1 MLRNKHPLLSLKEN
15 QTENK
20 NFPNGSM
27 ATTEQTN
34 GSEDR
39 HQFKKVGLWA
49 SESGSCE
56 RKLTL
61 LAK

>member
-15 QTENK
+15 QRENK
-20 NFPNGSM
+20 NFSNGST
-27 ATTEQTN
+27 ATIEQIN

-39 HQFKKVGLWA
+39 HQFKKVGLRT
-49 SESGSCE
+49 SESGICE
-56 RKLTL
+56 GKLTL